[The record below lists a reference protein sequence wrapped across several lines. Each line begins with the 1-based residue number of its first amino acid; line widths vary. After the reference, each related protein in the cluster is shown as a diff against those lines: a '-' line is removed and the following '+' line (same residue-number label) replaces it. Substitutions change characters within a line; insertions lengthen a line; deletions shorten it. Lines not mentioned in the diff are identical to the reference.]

1 MSRCVWLVFLGI
13 CAHPGVGATPGYGR
27 WVCSP
32 GDMVPPLLG
41 AGGVLELLLSPCVL
55 PCRQAGLSHVSRG
68 QAPDPFLAPNSSL
81 SPGASDTL
89 PQGRRGLS
97 PPVHRFGG

>member
-1 MSRCVWLVFLGI
+1 MSCCVWLVFLGI